1 MPQADDKRTP
11 LPKQQYLAPSQSNG
25 TKGHPTRGGPRPA
38 RHIPWPE
45 VKQVAT
51 EEEVCSAD
59 LAAQIFKHHISLV
72 EGHMKM
78 IDMVRKH
85 TVEGTNN
92 HRTICDLID
101 RSKDML
107 WQAKKAARTFVPPSN
122 QLEQVPLGSSSDTMY
137 PGYSPGH
144 FEYGKAAEEFGRY
157 ASEAKRQGKEIKPEG
172 IDYELGQSKGL
183 GHLTLAQIRAA
194 KGEKSGTG
202 SGSDRGGLVGS
213 SGPTAATS
221 NAQTPDGGDGT
232 HKTREQIF
240 FMDSNPTPINLLGAA
255 NYSAKR
261 KATPEPVEAN
271 ISKKQKK
278 KHDSRTAQPI
288 DTLEESTEP
297 VKVEFEDISGEV
309 DARLKE
315 KEERRKQKQQAK
327 EEKKRKR
334 ESEGSSAVIAE
345 APPATELP
353 KPRNKKIKKSDDSGE
368 TPVSLLKKRSAL
380 DDEEGAEGSSIVVA
394 AEKKRKVFQE
404 GTTEENMKKR
414 QLGDAGA
421 GDEHPKKKKKS
432 KTSEDKTI
440 KEKKKRIADGEP
452 TVDVAELEGK
462 KKKRRTDA

>member
-1 MPQADDKRTP
+1 
-11 LPKQQYLAPSQSNG
+11 
-25 TKGHPTRGGPRPA
+25 
-38 RHIPWPE
+38 
-45 VKQVAT
+45 
-51 EEEVCSAD
+51 
-59 LAAQIFKHHISLV
+59 
-72 EGHMKM
+72 
-78 IDMVRKH
+78 
-85 TVEGTNN
+85 
-92 HRTICDLID
+92 
-101 RSKDML
+101 
-107 WQAKKAARTFVPPSN
+107 
-122 QLEQVPLGSSSDTMY
+122 MY

-144 FEYGKAAEEFGRY
+144 FEYGKAAVEFGRY

-202 SGSDRGGLVGS
+202 SGSDRGGRVGS

-221 NAQTPDGGDGT
+221 NAQTPDGGDRT
-232 HKTREQIF
+232 HKAGEQIF
-240 FMDSNPTPINLLGAA
+240 FMDSNPTPVNILGAA
-255 NYSAKR
+255 NSSAKR

-278 KHDSRTAQPI
+278 KHDLRTAQPN

-345 APPATELP
+345 APQATELP

-368 TPVSLLKKRSAL
+368 APASLLKKRSAL
-380 DDEEGAEGSSIVVA
+380 DDEEGAEGSSTVVA
-394 AEKKRKVFQE
+394 AVKPQKKRKVFQE
-404 GTTEENMKKR
+404 GTNEENMKKR

-421 GDEHPKKKKKS
+421 GDEHAKKKKKS

-440 KEKKKRIADGEP
+440 KEKKTRIADGEP